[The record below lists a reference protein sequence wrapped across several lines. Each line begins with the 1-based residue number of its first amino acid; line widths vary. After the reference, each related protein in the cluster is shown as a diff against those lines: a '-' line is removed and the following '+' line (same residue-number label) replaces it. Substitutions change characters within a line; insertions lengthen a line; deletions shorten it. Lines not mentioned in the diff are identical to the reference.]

1 MIVGVTGGIGSGKSM
16 VCRIFQ
22 SFGIPVYDADQRAKA
37 LYIESENVKSQVI
50 ELLGERA
57 YKSDKPDK
65 EYIANQVFGD
75 NSKLEKLNQIIHP
88 AVKSDFEDWY
98 HSQNTTYVIKEAAIM
113 IESGSYKQCYK
124 LILVTA
130 PKELRIKRVVE
141 RDNTSADEVEKRMSN
156 QMTDDEKRAY
166 CDFEI
171 LNDGNSSLIEQVR
184 DIHRQLLSFGQ
195 KPKK

>member
-1 MIVGVTGGIGSGKSM
+1 
-16 VCRIFQ
+16 
-22 SFGIPVYDADQRAKA
+22 
-37 LYIESENVKSQVI
+37 
-50 ELLGERA
+50 
-57 YKSDKPDK
+57 
-65 EYIANQVFGD
+65 
-75 NSKLEKLNQIIHP
+75 
-88 AVKSDFEDWY
+88 
-98 HSQNTTYVIKEAAIM
+98 M
-113 IESGSYKQCYK
+113 IESGSYKQCDK

-141 RDNTSADEVEKRMSN
+141 RDNTSADDVEKRMSN

>member
-1 MIVGVTGGIGSGKSM
+1 MIVGVTGGIGSGKST

-50 ELLGERA
+50 ELLGEKA
-57 YKSDKPDK
+57 YKSDRPDK

-75 NSKLEKLNQIIHP
+75 KSKLEKLNQIIHP
-88 AVKSDFEDWY
+88 ALKSDFEDWY

-113 IESGSYKQCYK
+113 IESGSYKQCDK

-130 PKELRIKRVVE
+130 PKEIRIKRVVE

-156 QMTDDEKRAY
+156 QMTDDEKRTY

>member
-1 MIVGVTGGIGSGKSM
+1 MIVGVTGGIGSGKST

>member
-1 MIVGVTGGIGSGKSM
+1 MIVGVTGGIGSGKST

-22 SFGIPVYDADQRAKA
+22 SFGIPVFDADQRAKA

-75 NSKLEKLNQIIHP
+75 KSKLEKLNQIIHP

-113 IESGSYKQCYK
+113 IESGSYKQCDK

-156 QMTDDEKRAY
+156 QMTDDEKRKY

>member
-1 MIVGVTGGIGSGKSM
+1 MIVGVTGGIGSGKST

-22 SFGIPVYDADQRAKA
+22 SFGIPVFDADQRAKA

-75 NSKLEKLNQIIHP
+75 KSKLEKLNQIIHP

-113 IESGSYKQCYK
+113 IESGSYKQCDK

-141 RDNTSADEVEKRMSN
+141 RDNTCADEVEKRMSN
-156 QMTDDEKRAY
+156 QMTDDEKRTY